1 MFRSVTVRTFKK
13 ASVVLLVLLAVGA
26 LAFGGWLFSLPPTV
40 AAAPPAAI
48 SPEEHAA
55 TVAALKPPKR
65 QRPVIA
71 VIGINDGT
79 ETTDYLMPTGILRR
93 ADIAEVLL
101 VATGAGAVQLYPA
114 LKVDADLTIEAFD
127 ARYPEGADYV
137 LVPAMRRSD
146 DERVSSWLRQQSG
159 SGAIVIG
166 VCVGATVVAHAGLLD
181 GRRGTTHWYYIED
194 MIEAHPSI
202 QYVPDRRYVVDRGVA
217 TTTGI
222 TASMPMSLTLI
233 EAIAGRAK
241 AEEIARELGISSWDA
256 RHRSDAFRFTREFA
270 STVLANKLSFW
281 NREEFSIE
289 LTAGMDEVTLALLA
303 DAWSRTYRS
312 RAVAYAALPDAV
324 LTRQGLRIHPERA
337 ISSALPPPVL
347 PIGHVG
353 APAHALEQTL
363 SDIHN
368 RYGTRTGAAVAV
380 QLEYPATH

>member
-1 MFRSVTVRTFKK
+1 MVCHVVARTLNK
-13 ASVVLLVLLAVGA
+13 ASLVLLVLIAVGA
-26 LAFGGWLFSLPPTV
+26 LAFGGWLFSLPPAV
-40 AAAPPAAI
+40 AANPPAAI
-48 SPEEHAA
+48 SAEEHAA

-101 VATGAGAVQLYPA
+101 VATGPGAVELYPA

-146 DERVSSWLRQQSG
+146 DGLVSSWLRQQAG
-159 SGAIVIG
+159 AGAIVIG
-166 VCVGATVVAHAGLLD
+166 VCVGATVVANAGLLD
-181 GRRGTTHWYYIED
+181 GRRGTTHWFYVED
-194 MIEAHPSI
+194 MIEAHPTI
-202 QYVPDRRYVVDRGVA
+202 QYVPDRRFVVDRGVA

-222 TASMPMSLTLI
+222 TASMPLSLTLI

-241 AEEIARELGISSWDA
+241 AEEVAREIGLSSWDA

-270 STVLANKLSFW
+270 ATVLANKLSFW

-289 LTAGMDEVTLALLA
+289 LTPGMDEVTLALMA

-324 LTRQGLRIHPERA
+324 VTRHGLRIHPERA
-337 ISSALPPPVL
+337 ISAALPLPSL
-347 PIGHVG
+347 PIDHAG
-353 APAHALEQTL
+353 APARALEQTL

-380 QLEYPATH
+380 QLEYPATR